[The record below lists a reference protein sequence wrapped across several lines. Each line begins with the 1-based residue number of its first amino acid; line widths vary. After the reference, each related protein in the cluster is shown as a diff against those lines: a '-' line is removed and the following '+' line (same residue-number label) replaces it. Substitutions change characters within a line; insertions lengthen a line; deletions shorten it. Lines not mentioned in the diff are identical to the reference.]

1 MTRGI
6 GDSMALK
13 RACHDNRIHSK
24 LAPEGKQ
31 ARAIYDAVE
40 QARVEAIGSRAM
52 LGVADNIGSMLEDKY
67 AKANLADVKDQA
79 DAPIEEAIALMVREK
94 LTGRPAPKSGERM
107 VNLWR
112 KWVEEKASADLDG
125 LAAKLDD
132 QNAFARVVRD
142 MLASMEMAEELGDDQ
157 ESEDTEDSDDDQ
169 PQGEEKSEEGG
180 EDDSGSDD
188 SQSEDAEPSAEDQ
201 EAGETDAADATSDE
215 MTDEDDPDA
224 ETPGEAKR
232 PDNPFTNLPKEID
245 YKVFSTAFD
254 ETVGAE
260 ELCEEEELDRLR
272 AFLDKQLSNLQ
283 GVVGRLANR
292 LQRRLMAQQNR
303 SWDFDLEEGYL
314 DPARLVRVV
323 IDPMQPLSFK
333 QERDTKFRDTVV
345 TLVLDNSGSM
355 RGRPIT
361 VAATCADIL
370 ARTLE
375 RCGVSV
381 EILGF
386 TTRAWKGG
394 QAREKWLKDGKPP
407 NPGRLNDLRHI
418 IYKSADM
425 PWRRARRNL
434 GLMMREGLL
443 KENIDG
449 EALLWAHNRLIA
461 RPEQRKILMM
471 ISDGAPVDDSTL
483 SVNPGNYLERHL
495 RAVIELIESRSPVEL
510 LAIGIGH
517 DVTRYYRRA
526 VTIVDAEELAG
537 AMTEQLASLFG
548 EESATRHPPRRPA
561 ARRMTPPSLR
571 LRNWLGGF
579 AALALISVLGLANS
593 GDAGSAP
600 LDRITVNARPITQ
613 FRIGRDERQFGP
625 LEFVGGLEMTANSRH
640 FGAISAFRFTS
651 PGSNFVGVAD
661 TGFWFFGKL
670 VHDAAQKPAGIADF
684 RMEQMVDASGQTFAR
699 KWEVDAEGLAVKD
712 GIATVGFERNHRIA
726 QFRIEPGKMGP
737 AIRNLDFLVPVG

>member
-1 MTRGI
+1 
-6 GDSMALK
+6 
-13 RACHDNRIHSK
+13 
-24 LAPEGKQ
+24 
-31 ARAIYDAVE
+31 
-40 QARVEAIGSRAM
+40 
-52 LGVADNIGSMLEDKY
+52 MLEDKY
-67 AKANLADVKDQA
+67 AKANLAEVREQA
-79 DAPIEEAIALMVREK
+79 DAPLEEALALMVREK
-94 LTGRPAPKSGERM
+94 LTGRAVPKSGERM
-107 VNLWR
+107 VELWR
-112 KWVEEKASADLDG
+112 DWVEEKAGADLEG
-125 LAAKLDD
+125 LADKLGD
-132 QNAFARVVRD
+132 QQAFARVVRD

-157 ESEDTEDSDDDQ
+157 ETEDTEDSDDDQ
-169 PQGEEKSEEGG
+169 PQGEDQSEEGG
-180 EDDSGSDD
+180 EDDSGSEESEPEDADSSDD
-188 SQSEDAEPSAEDQ
+188 DDEASETEASEATSEDL
-201 EAGETDAADATSDE
+201 SDE
-215 MTDEDDPDA
+215 DEDDA
-224 ETPGEAKR
+224 ETPGEAR
-232 PDNPFTNLPKEID
+232 RNDNPFNNLSKDVD
-245 YKVFSTAFD
+245 YKVFTTTFD
-254 ETVGAE
+254 ETVGADD
-260 ELCEEEELDRLR
+260 LCDEEELDRLR
-272 AFLDKQLSNLQ
+272 AFLDKQLANLS

-394 QAREKWLKDGKPP
+394 QAREKWLKDGKPA

-418 IYKSADM
+418 IYKSADA

-449 EALLWAHNRLIA
+449 EALLWAHQRLIA

-495 RAVIELIESRSPVEL
+495 RAVIELIETRSPVEL

-537 AMTEQLASLFG
+537 AMTEQLAALF
-548 EESATRHPPRRPA
+548 EEEHSHDRR
-561 ARRMTPPSLR
+561 
-571 LRNWLGGF
+571 
-579 AALALISVLGLANS
+579 
-593 GDAGSAP
+593 
-600 LDRITVNARPITQ
+600 
-613 FRIGRDERQFGP
+613 
-625 LEFVGGLEMTANSRH
+625 GGLR
-640 FGAISAFRFTS
+640 R
-651 PGSNFVGVAD
+651 
-661 TGFWFFGKL
+661 
-670 VHDAAQKPAGIADF
+670 AG
-684 RMEQMVDASGQTFAR
+684 
-699 KWEVDAEGLAVKD
+699 
-712 GIATVGFERNHRIA
+712 
-726 QFRIEPGKMGP
+726 
-737 AIRNLDFLVPVG
+737 

>member
-1 MTRGI
+1 MAGPGDNTRNRPKGGSDTDAFKRAVTVCVRAIAGDNEMEVAFAKDRPALAGNRARLPELPKKPTRNDIAVTRGL

-13 RACHDNRIHSK
+13 RACHDLKIHAK

-31 ARAIYDAVE
+31 ARAVFDAVE

-52 LGVADNIGSMLEDKY
+52 QGVADNIGSMLEDKY
-67 AKANLADVKDQA
+67 AKANLADVTDRNE
-79 DAPIEEAIALMVREK
+79 APIEEAIALMVREK
-94 LTGRPAPKSGERM
+94 LTGRTAPRSGERM
-107 VNLWR
+107 VDLWR
-112 KWVEEKASADLDG
+112 GWIEEKAGADLEG
-125 LAAKLDD
+125 LANKLDD
-132 QNAFARVVRD
+132 QQAFARVVRD

-157 ESEDTEDSDDDQ
+157 EAEDPEEEADDQ
-169 PQGEEKSEEGG
+169 PEGEEQSEDGG
-180 EDDSGSDD
+180 EDDSGSED
-188 SQSEDAEPSAEDQ
+188 SRPEESEASSEDQ
-201 EAGETDAADATSDE
+201 EAGETEASDANAEDMSD
-215 MTDEDDPDA
+215 DEDTDA
-224 ETPGEAKR
+224 ETPGEARR
-232 PDNPFTNLPKEID
+232 PDNPFANLPKEID
-245 YKVFSTAFD
+245 YKVFTTAFD

-260 ELCEEEELDRLR
+260 ELCDEEELDRLR
-272 AFLDKQLSNLQ
+272 AFLDKQLANLQ

-394 QAREKWLKDGKPP
+394 QAREKWLKEGKPA

-425 PWRRARRNL
+425 PLRRARRNL

-449 EALLWAHNRLIA
+449 EALMWAHNRLIA

-495 RAVIELIESRSPVEL
+495 RAVIEQIETRSPVEL

-517 DVTRYYRRA
+517 DVTRYYRKA
-526 VTIVDAEELAG
+526 VTIVDADELAG
-537 AMTEQLASLFG
+537 AMTEQLAALFEDQG
-548 EESATRHPPRRPA
+548 ASG
-561 ARRMTPPSLR
+561 ARTGR
-571 LRNWLGGF
+571 LRR
-579 AALALISVLGLANS
+579 
-593 GDAGSAP
+593 AG
-600 LDRITVNARPITQ
+600 
-613 FRIGRDERQFGP
+613 
-625 LEFVGGLEMTANSRH
+625 
-640 FGAISAFRFTS
+640 
-651 PGSNFVGVAD
+651 
-661 TGFWFFGKL
+661 
-670 VHDAAQKPAGIADF
+670 
-684 RMEQMVDASGQTFAR
+684 
-699 KWEVDAEGLAVKD
+699 
-712 GIATVGFERNHRIA
+712 
-726 QFRIEPGKMGP
+726 
-737 AIRNLDFLVPVG
+737 

>member
-1 MTRGI
+1 MAGPGDNTRNKPKNGSDTDAFKRAVTVCMRAISGDKEMEVGFAKERPALAGSRARLPELPKKASAVDIAVTRGL

-13 RACHDNRIHSK
+13 RACHDVRIHTK

-31 ARAIYDAVE
+31 ARAIFDAVE
-40 QARVEAIGSRAM
+40 QARVEAIGSRMMA
-52 LGVADNIGSMLEDKY
+52 GVADNIGTMLDDKY
-67 AKANLADVKDQA
+67 AKANLADVRDRA
-79 DAPIEEAIALMVREK
+79 DAPLEEALALMVREK
-94 LTGRPAPKSGERM
+94 LTGRAVPKSGQRM
-107 VNLWR
+107 VDLWR
-112 KWVEEKASADLDG
+112 PWVEDKAGADLDG
-125 LAAKLDD
+125 LAGKLED
-132 QNAFARVVRD
+132 QQAFARVVRE

-157 ESEDTEDSDDDQ
+157 ETEDTEDDNENQ
-169 PQGEEKSEEGG
+169 PQGEEQSEEGG
-180 EDDSGSDD
+180 EDDSGSDQ
-188 SQSEDAEPSAEDQ
+188 SQAEDADASDDDEDSAEA
-201 EAGETDAADATSDE
+201 EATDATSQDLSDE
-215 MTDEDDPDA
+215 EEADA

-232 PDNPFTNLPKEID
+232 NDNPFATISKDVD
-245 YKVFSTAFD
+245 YKVFTTAFD

-260 ELCEEEELDRLR
+260 ELCDEEELDRLR
-272 AFLDKQLSNLQ
+272 AFLDKQLANLQ

-345 TLVLDNSGSM
+345 SLVLDNSGSM

-407 NPGRLNDLRHI
+407 APGRLNDLRHI
-418 IYKSADM
+418 VYKSADA

-449 EALLWAHNRLIA
+449 EALLWAHNRLIG
-461 RPEQRKILMM
+461 RPEQRKIMMM

-495 RAVIELIESRSPVEL
+495 RAVIELIEDRSPVEL

-548 EESATRHPPRRPA
+548 EETARDMRR
-561 ARRMTPPSLR
+561 
-571 LRNWLGGF
+571 GGF
-579 AALALISVLGLANS
+579 
-593 GDAGSAP
+593 
-600 LDRITVNARPITQ
+600 RR
-613 FRIGRDERQFGP
+613 
-625 LEFVGGLEMTANSRH
+625 
-640 FGAISAFRFTS
+640 
-651 PGSNFVGVAD
+651 
-661 TGFWFFGKL
+661 
-670 VHDAAQKPAGIADF
+670 
-684 RMEQMVDASGQTFAR
+684 AS
-699 KWEVDAEGLAVKD
+699 
-712 GIATVGFERNHRIA
+712 
-726 QFRIEPGKMGP
+726 
-737 AIRNLDFLVPVG
+737 

>member
-1 MTRGI
+1 MAGPGDNTRNKSKTGSEADSFKRAVTVCMRAIAGDKELEVGFAKDRPALAGSRARLPELPKKASKTDIAITRGL

-13 RACHDNRIHSK
+13 RACHDVRIHSR
-24 LAPEGKQ
+24 LAPEGKA

-52 LGVADNIGSMLEDKY
+52 QGVADNIGSMLEDKY
-67 AKANLADVKDQA
+67 AKANLVDVKDRA
-79 DAPIEEAIALMVREK
+79 DAPIEEALALMVREK
-94 LTGRPAPKSGERM
+94 LTGRPIPKSGERL
-107 VNLWR
+107 VELWR
-112 KWVEEKASADLDG
+112 PWVEEKARADLDG
-125 LAAKLDD
+125 LSSKLDD
-132 QNAFARVVRD
+132 QQAFARVVRE

-157 ESEDTEDSDDDQ
+157 ETEDSEDNDDNQ
-169 PQGEEKSEEGG
+169 PQGEEQSEEGG
-180 EDDSGSDD
+180 EDDSGSEQ
-188 SQSEDAEPSAEDQ
+188 SQSEDAEASADDEQSAET
-201 EAGETDAADATSDE
+201 EASDATADDLSD
-215 MTDEDDPDA
+215 DDDADA
-224 ETPGEAKR
+224 ETPGEAR
-232 PDNPFTNLPKEID
+232 RNDNPFTNLPKEID
-245 YKVFSTAFD
+245 YKVFTSAFD

-272 AFLDKQLSNLQ
+272 AFLDKQLANLS

-418 IYKSADM
+418 IYKSADH

-495 RAVIELIESRSPVEL
+495 RAVIELIETRSPVEL

-537 AMTEQLASLFG
+537 AMTEQLASLFA
-548 EESATRHPPRRPA
+548 EESARDTRRGGMRR
-561 ARRMTPPSLR
+561 
-571 LRNWLGGF
+571 
-579 AALALISVLGLANS
+579 
-593 GDAGSAP
+593 AG
-600 LDRITVNARPITQ
+600 
-613 FRIGRDERQFGP
+613 
-625 LEFVGGLEMTANSRH
+625 
-640 FGAISAFRFTS
+640 
-651 PGSNFVGVAD
+651 
-661 TGFWFFGKL
+661 
-670 VHDAAQKPAGIADF
+670 
-684 RMEQMVDASGQTFAR
+684 
-699 KWEVDAEGLAVKD
+699 
-712 GIATVGFERNHRIA
+712 
-726 QFRIEPGKMGP
+726 
-737 AIRNLDFLVPVG
+737 